1 MDRDDD
7 FRMDDEEI
15 REFLRE
21 KERIRK
27 VVGRIGGKPTRG
39 EKTANVLF
47 MLFVIAAFVVA
58 VIYEGFPRL
67 VSIEVGILLVS
78 LKIAYFLNNE
88 AKINHFEFWVL
99 SSLEWR
105 MNSLVKRMD
114 EMERMLKDIKEKLE

>member
-1 MDRDDD
+1 
-7 FRMDDEEI
+7 
-15 REFLRE
+15 
-21 KERIRK
+21 
-27 VVGRIGGKPTRG
+27 
-39 EKTANVLF
+39 
-47 MLFVIAAFVVA
+47 MLFVITAFVVA

-105 MNSLVKRMD
+105 MNDLVKRMD
-114 EMERMLKDIKEKLE
+114 NLEKMLEEIRKKLD

>member
-1 MDRDDD
+1 MDRDD

-27 VVGRIGGKPTRG
+27 VVGKIGGKPTRG
-39 EKTANVLF
+39 ERTANVLF

-105 MNSLVKRMD
+105 MNSLVKRVD
-114 EMERMLKDIKEKLE
+114 NIEKLLNEIKEKLD

>member
-1 MDRDDD
+1 LDRDDD

>member
-1 MDRDDD
+1 MSNEEI
-7 FRMDDEEI
+7 RMDDEEI

-21 KERIRK
+21 KEKIRK

-39 EKTANVLF
+39 EKTANILF
-47 MLFVIAAFVVA
+47 MLFVITAFVVA

-105 MNSLVKRMD
+105 MNDLVKRMD
-114 EMERMLKDIKEKLE
+114 NLEKMLEEIRKKLD